1 MRIILIQEQGSSIL
15 QISPKILDTSSSL
28 ADSYVLN
35 INVRYRAM
43 SSQRHKSR
51 LKVMENTGL
60 SPLLIAKLK
69 IKDVIS
75 KMKNKSP
82 QLQEV
87 LRQRCRRRMKERRKE
102 IFNARRLGLGDI
114 SEKSEESFQL
124 DEETNE
130 EEENW
135 ICEEYER
142 MLQDEIEWI
151 ESLVYDDRKIV
162 ICPVCQT
169 DTMVEISESVYCK
182 VCGFWPTNC
191 NDIETLGNL
200 IDNSVDNHSQ
210 RCTAVP
216 GFTMVSENNSSVLYM
231 TCEEC
236 SFLTCV
242 I

>member
-1 MRIILIQEQGSSIL
+1 
-15 QISPKILDTSSSL
+15 
-28 ADSYVLN
+28 
-35 INVRYRAM
+35 
-43 SSQRHKSR
+43 
-51 LKVMENTGL
+51 MENTGL

-75 KMKNKSP
+75 KIKNKSP

-114 SEKSEESFQL
+114 SEKSEEGFQL
-124 DEETNE
+124 DGGTNE

-191 NDIETLGNL
+191 NDIQTLGNL
-200 IDNSVDNHSQ
+200 IDNSVNDHSQ
-210 RCTAVP
+210 HCAAVP
-216 GFTMVSENNSSVLYM
+216 GFTTVSENNSSVLYM